1 MVRSESFEAERHFN
15 RVKGRRV
22 LRQIPHHCTSR
33 LNRVLHAPGTL
44 CAGGLPITPTSLRL
58 SVAATLL
65 NIGQEDFPVHWPIND
80 HRRYHLIMTQGG
92 YERHRLPRSLRNVTD
107 QAHAARAGSPETDH
121 IGGGRSLIEEYQS
134 GRIEKRLLPYPAP
147 PRASHIRAM
156 LLRRPQVFFNSD
168 VMPIEKTPERA
179 AAARKSVAYA
189 SPRPAHP
196 GFDPG
201 YSAMISRMRPVA
213 PANSAS
219 TSLCNILAFFVGLS
233 GVCGLSSLGDLA
245 PRMRHL

>member
-1 MVRSESFEAERHFN
+1 VR
-15 RVKGRRV
+15 RRV
-22 LRQIPHHCTSR
+22 THHAD
-33 LNRVLHAPGTL
+33 V
-44 CAGGLPITPTSLRL
+44 
-58 SVAATLL
+58 VALERRSQTLL

-156 LLRRPQVFFNSD
+156 LLGRPQVFFNSD

-179 AAARKSVAYA
+179 AAARN
-189 SPRPAHP
+189 P
-196 GFDPG
+196 
-201 YSAMISRMRPVA
+201 
-213 PANSAS
+213 
-219 TSLCNILAFFVGLS
+219 SLTH
-233 GVCGLSSLGDLA
+233 
-245 PRMRHL
+245 RHDQLIQGSIRVTRQ